1 MAPKPSSIIAQVDG
15 SGTAAATPS
24 VPDEPAAIVT
34 LSMLVSRVRVT
45 PPPAKCGDYTWAAHP
60 IPNIC

>member
-15 SGTAAATPS
+15 SGTAAVTPS

-34 LSMLVSRVRVT
+34 LSRLVSRVSV
-45 PPPAKCGDYTWAAHP
+45 PPPPGSAP
-60 IPNIC
+60 